1 MPVPYNKIIRSA
13 VPAVERERRGEDGH
27 PVYRIRRHKPG
38 LNRTAREVPGKRKEM
53 QTVSNV
59 LEYFQI
65 QKRGSTVRTEVIAG
79 ATTFATMAYILII
92 QPKYMGEAGMDA
104 VGVLLATALVSGLVT
119 IVMGLVSN
127 MPFALAPGMGSNAV
141 LANSIVL
148 AGIASWQVGLGMVF
162 ISGTVFLLLSI
173 FGVRELIVKLIP
185 KDIKIN

>member
-1 MPVPYNKIIRSA
+1 M
-13 VPAVERERRGEDGH
+13 ERERRGEDGH

-92 QPKYMGEAGMDA
+92 QPKYM
-104 VGVLLATALVSGLVT
+104 
-119 IVMGLVSN
+119 
-127 MPFALAPGMGSNAV
+127 
-141 LANSIVL
+141 
-148 AGIASWQVGLGMVF
+148 
-162 ISGTVFLLLSI
+162 
-173 FGVRELIVKLIP
+173 
-185 KDIKIN
+185 

>member
-92 QPKYMGEAGMDA
+92 QPKYMG
-104 VGVLLATALVSGLVT
+104 
-119 IVMGLVSN
+119 
-127 MPFALAPGMGSNAV
+127 
-141 LANSIVL
+141 
-148 AGIASWQVGLGMVF
+148 
-162 ISGTVFLLLSI
+162 
-173 FGVRELIVKLIP
+173 
-185 KDIKIN
+185 